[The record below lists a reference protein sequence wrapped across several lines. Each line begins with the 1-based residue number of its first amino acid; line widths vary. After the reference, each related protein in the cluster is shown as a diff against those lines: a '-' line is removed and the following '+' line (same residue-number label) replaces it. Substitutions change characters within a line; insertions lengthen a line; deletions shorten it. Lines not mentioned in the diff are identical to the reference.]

1 MGVPTVTIATDQ
13 FLTLARGTKKSQGL
27 TDMCFVTVPHP
38 IGMLPKEQVDAKVDA
53 AFGDIVKAAT
63 QWQPVKEKEAAQESP
78 YPAKT
83 FKFTGTYADVNKL
96 FAKRKWSLSLPIIPP
111 TVDRV
116 REMLKGTKHAP
127 SEVLWVVPPRQGMLT
142 VELVAV
148 LGVMAGAQP
157 EHMPLLLA
165 TIDAMKAPEAAWRG
179 TSTTTAPTSP
189 LIVISGPIVEKLKL
203 NAGTGTAGG
212 ENPVTNALGYFVNL
226 VGDVVGGSVPPNFDK
241 STQGSSFDLVANV
254 ICENAKETPWD
265 KTFAEEQGFTR
276 DDSVV
281 TISTSYLANA
291 NIDHDS
297 VASEDLLNTFSAGI
311 AGSASGIASCLTVT
325 VPDEKSPYNKPLSA
339 WSNSVSYAVLVI
351 SPEHAATMYRD
362 MKSKDAIR
370 DYLVKNTVL
379 PYKFYT
385 KATCVPPEAF
395 GPTTPTPD
403 PPASPSGN
411 PSSDDR
417 LRRAGQA
424 VPVLGAFPAGPEA
437 RFREDRRIT
446 PTPGPFT
453 GAPALFSERARR
465 SPTARIASCRGRF
478 RVSGTAPGVRAE
490 RFVLVGSAV
499 EGIGDDAETRL
510 DKRPQKPFGRN
521 RHAHHPFFFVRGGVV
536 PHASGAGGKP
546 HGL

>member
-1 MGVPTVTIATDQ
+1 
-13 FLTLARGTKKSQGL
+13 
-27 TDMCFVTVPHP
+27 MCFVTVPHP
-38 IGMLPKEQVDAKVDA
+38 LGMISKEEVNAKVDT
-53 AFGDIVKAAT
+53 AFDDIVKAAT
-63 QWQPVKEKEAAQESP
+63 AWTPSKEKQDAQVKP
-78 YPAKT
+78 YPAKR
-83 FKFTGTYADVNKL
+83 FKFSGTYADVNDM
-96 FAKRKWSLSLPIIPP
+96 FQKRKWSLSLPIVPP
-111 TVDRV
+111 TVDKV
-116 REMLKGTKHAP
+116 AAMLKGTKRNPA
-127 SEVLWVVPPRQGMLT
+127 EVLWVVPPRQGMLT
-142 VELVAV
+142 VELVAA
-148 LGVMAGAQP
+148 LGVMAGAKP
-157 EHMPLLLA
+157 EHMPLLIA
-165 TIDAMKAPEAAWRG
+165 TVEAMADPVAAWRG
-179 TSTTTAPTSP
+179 PTTTTAATVP
-189 LIVISGPIVEKLKL
+189 VFFISGPIIEKLKL
-203 NAGTGTAGG
+203 NPGTGTAGG

-325 VPDEKSPYNKPLSA
+325 VPDEPSPYNKPLSA

-395 GPTTPTPD
+395 GPYDANTLIP
-403 PPASPSGN
+403 
-411 PSSDDR
+411 
-417 LRRAGQA
+417 
-424 VPVLGAFPAGPEA
+424 
-437 RFREDRRIT
+437 RFTQRESIKM
-446 PTPGPFT
+446 
-453 GAPALFSERARR
+453 
-465 SPTARIASCRGRF
+465 I
-478 RVSGTAPGVRAE
+478 VSGGPGKQSQFWVP
-490 RFVLVGSAV
+490 FPQVLKPVSAKIT
-499 EGIGDDAETRL
+499 E
-510 DKRPQKPFGRN
+510 
-521 RHAHHPFFFVRGGVV
+521 
-536 PHASGAGGKP
+536 
-546 HGL
+546 

>member
-1 MGVPTVTIATDQ
+1 
-13 FLTLARGTKKSQGL
+13 
-27 TDMCFVTVPHP
+27 MCFVTVPHP
-38 IGMLPKEQVDAKVDA
+38 LGMISKEEVNAKVDA
-53 AFGDIVKAAT
+53 AFDDIVKAAT
-63 QWQPVKEKEAAQESP
+63 AWTPSKEKQDAQVKP
-78 YPAKT
+78 YPAKR
-83 FKFTGTYADVNKL
+83 FKFSGTYADVNDM
-96 FAKRKWSLSLPIIPP
+96 FQKRKWSLSLPIVPP
-111 TVDRV
+111 TVDKV
-116 REMLKGTKHAP
+116 AAMLKGTKRNPA
-127 SEVLWVVPPRQGMLT
+127 EVLWVVPPRQGMLT
-142 VELVAV
+142 VELVAA
-148 LGVMAGAQP
+148 LGVMAGAKP
-157 EHMPLLLA
+157 EHMPLLIA
-165 TIDAMKAPEAAWRG
+165 TVEAMADPVAAWRG
-179 TSTTTAPTSP
+179 PTTTTAATVP
-189 LIVISGPIVEKLKL
+189 VFFISGPIIEKLKL
-203 NAGTGTAGG
+203 NPGTGTAGG

-325 VPDEKSPYNKPLSA
+325 VPDEKSLYNKPLSA

-395 GPTTPTPD
+395 GPYDANTLIP
-403 PPASPSGN
+403 
-411 PSSDDR
+411 
-417 LRRAGQA
+417 
-424 VPVLGAFPAGPEA
+424 
-437 RFREDRRIT
+437 RFTQRESIKM
-446 PTPGPFT
+446 
-453 GAPALFSERARR
+453 
-465 SPTARIASCRGRF
+465 I
-478 RVSGTAPGVRAE
+478 VSGGPGKQSQFWVPFPQVLKPVSAKIAE
-490 RFVLVGSAV
+490 
-499 EGIGDDAETRL
+499 
-510 DKRPQKPFGRN
+510 
-521 RHAHHPFFFVRGGVV
+521 
-536 PHASGAGGKP
+536 
-546 HGL
+546 

>member
-1 MGVPTVTIATDQ
+1 MGVPTVTIVTDQ
-13 FLTLARGTKKSQGL
+13 FVTLARGTQKSQGL

-226 VGDVVGGSVPPNFDK
+226 VGDVVGGSVPKGFFPAVEKGLRECIQRGPLAGYPVVGLSAVLYD
-241 STQGSSFDLVANV
+241 GSYHPV
-254 ICENAKETPWD
+254 
-265 KTFAEEQGFTR
+265 
-276 DDSVV
+276 DS
-281 TISTSYLANA
+281 
-291 NIDHDS
+291 
-297 VASEDLLNTFSAGI
+297 SEMAFKV
-311 AGSASGIASCLTVT
+311 AGSLAFKKAIESLKPVLLEPIVLLCVS
-325 VPDEKSPYNKPLSA
+325 VPDEYMGDVIGDLS
-339 WSNSVSYAVLVI
+339 S
-351 SPEHAATMYRD
+351 
-362 MKSKDAIR
+362 
-370 DYLVKNTVL
+370 
-379 PYKFYT
+379 
-385 KATCVPPEAF
+385 
-395 GPTTPTPD
+395 
-403 PPASPSGN
+403 
-411 PSSDDR
+411 
-417 LRRAGQA
+417 RRGK
-424 VPVLGAFPAGPEA
+424 VLGSDSQVGITEIKAHIPMSEVLRYAPDLRSITGGQGVFTMEFDHYEEA
-437 RFREDRRIT
+437 PQPIVDKV
-446 PTPGPFT
+446 
-453 GAPALFSERARR
+453 
-465 SPTARIASCRGRF
+465 IAEHQK
-478 RVSGTAPGVRAE
+478 VKAE
-490 RFVLVGSAV
+490 
-499 EGIGDDAETRL
+499 E
-510 DKRPQKPFGRN
+510 
-521 RHAHHPFFFVRGGVV
+521 
-536 PHASGAGGKP
+536 
-546 HGL
+546 

>member
-1 MGVPTVTIATDQ
+1 
-13 FLTLARGTKKSQGL
+13 
-27 TDMCFVTVPHP
+27 MCFVTVPHP
-38 IGMLPKEQVDAKVDA
+38 LGMISKEEVNAKVDA
-53 AFGDIVKAAT
+53 AFDDIVKAAT
-63 QWQPVKEKEAAQESP
+63 AWTPAKEKQDAQVKP
-78 YPAKT
+78 YPAKR
-83 FKFTGTYADVNKL
+83 FKFSGTYADVNDM
-96 FAKRKWSLSLPIIPP
+96 FQKRKWSLSLPIVPP
-111 TVDRV
+111 TVDKV
-116 REMLKGTKHAP
+116 AAMLKGTKRDPA
-127 SEVLWVVPPRQGMLT
+127 EVLWVVPPRQGMLT
-142 VELVAV
+142 VELVAA
-148 LGVMAGAQP
+148 LGVMAGAKP
-157 EHMPLLLA
+157 EHMPLLIA
-165 TIDAMKAPEAAWRG
+165 TVEAMADPVAAWRG
-179 TSTTTAPTSP
+179 PTTTTAATVP
-189 LIVISGPIVEKLKL
+189 VFFISGPIIEKLKL
-203 NAGTGTAGG
+203 NPGTGTAGG

-276 DDSVV
+276 NDSVV

-395 GPTTPTPD
+395 GPYDANTLIP
-403 PPASPSGN
+403 
-411 PSSDDR
+411 
-417 LRRAGQA
+417 
-424 VPVLGAFPAGPEA
+424 
-437 RFREDRRIT
+437 RFTQRESIKM
-446 PTPGPFT
+446 
-453 GAPALFSERARR
+453 
-465 SPTARIASCRGRF
+465 I
-478 RVSGTAPGVRAE
+478 VSGGPGKQSQFWVPFPKVLQPVSAKIAE
-490 RFVLVGSAV
+490 
-499 EGIGDDAETRL
+499 
-510 DKRPQKPFGRN
+510 
-521 RHAHHPFFFVRGGVV
+521 
-536 PHASGAGGKP
+536 
-546 HGL
+546 

>member
-1 MGVPTVTIATDQ
+1 
-13 FLTLARGTKKSQGL
+13 
-27 TDMCFVTVPHP
+27 MCFVTVPHP
-38 IGMLPKEQVDAKVDA
+38 LGMISKEEVNAKVDA
-53 AFGDIVKAAT
+53 AFDDIVKAAT
-63 QWQPVKEKEAAQESP
+63 AWTPSKEKQDAQVKP
-78 YPAKT
+78 YPAKR
-83 FKFTGTYADVNKL
+83 FKFSGTYADVNDM
-96 FAKRKWSLSLPIIPP
+96 FQKRKWSLSLPIVPP
-111 TVDRV
+111 TVDKV
-116 REMLKGTKHAP
+116 AAMLKGTKRNPA
-127 SEVLWVVPPRQGMLT
+127 EVLWVVPPRQGMLT
-142 VELVAV
+142 VELVAA
-148 LGVMAGAQP
+148 LGVMAGAKP
-157 EHMPLLLA
+157 EHMPLLIA
-165 TIDAMKAPEAAWRG
+165 TVEAMADPVAAWRG
-179 TSTTTAPTSP
+179 PTTTTAATVP
-189 LIVISGPIVEKLKL
+189 VFFISGPIIEKLKL
-203 NAGTGTAGG
+203 NPGTGTAGG
-212 ENPVTNALGYFVNL
+212 GNPVTNALGYFVNL

-395 GPTTPTPD
+395 GPYDANTLIP
-403 PPASPSGN
+403 
-411 PSSDDR
+411 
-417 LRRAGQA
+417 
-424 VPVLGAFPAGPEA
+424 
-437 RFREDRRIT
+437 RFTQRESIKM
-446 PTPGPFT
+446 
-453 GAPALFSERARR
+453 
-465 SPTARIASCRGRF
+465 I
-478 RVSGTAPGVRAE
+478 VSGGPGKQSQFWVPFPQVLKPVSTKIAE
-490 RFVLVGSAV
+490 
-499 EGIGDDAETRL
+499 
-510 DKRPQKPFGRN
+510 
-521 RHAHHPFFFVRGGVV
+521 
-536 PHASGAGGKP
+536 
-546 HGL
+546 

>member
-1 MGVPTVTIATDQ
+1 
-13 FLTLARGTKKSQGL
+13 
-27 TDMCFVTVPHP
+27 MCFVTVPHP
-38 IGMLPKEQVDAKVDA
+38 LGMISKEEVNAKVDA
-53 AFGDIVKAAT
+53 AFDDIVKAAT
-63 QWQPVKEKEAAQESP
+63 AWTPSKEKQDAQVKP
-78 YPAKT
+78 YPAKR
-83 FKFTGTYADVNKL
+83 FKFSGTYADVNDM
-96 FAKRKWSLSLPIIPP
+96 FQKRKWSLSLPIVPP
-111 TVDRV
+111 TVDKV
-116 REMLKGTKHAP
+116 AAMLKGTKRNPA
-127 SEVLWVVPPRQGMLT
+127 EVLWVVPPRQGMLT
-142 VELVAV
+142 VELVAA
-148 LGVMAGAQP
+148 LGVMAGAKP
-157 EHMPLLLA
+157 EHMPLLIA
-165 TIDAMKAPEAAWRG
+165 TVEAMADPVAAWRG
-179 TSTTTAPTSP
+179 PTTTTAATVP
-189 LIVISGPIVEKLKL
+189 VFFISGPIIEKLKL
-203 NAGTGTAGG
+203 NPGTGTAGG

-339 WSNSVSYAVLVI
+339 WNNSVSYAVLVI

-395 GPTTPTPD
+395 GPYDANTLIP
-403 PPASPSGN
+403 
-411 PSSDDR
+411 
-417 LRRAGQA
+417 
-424 VPVLGAFPAGPEA
+424 
-437 RFREDRRIT
+437 RFTQRESIKM
-446 PTPGPFT
+446 
-453 GAPALFSERARR
+453 
-465 SPTARIASCRGRF
+465 I
-478 RVSGTAPGVRAE
+478 VSGGPGKQSQFWVPFPQVLKPVSAKIAE
-490 RFVLVGSAV
+490 
-499 EGIGDDAETRL
+499 
-510 DKRPQKPFGRN
+510 
-521 RHAHHPFFFVRGGVV
+521 
-536 PHASGAGGKP
+536 
-546 HGL
+546 

>member
-1 MGVPTVTIATDQ
+1 
-13 FLTLARGTKKSQGL
+13 
-27 TDMCFVTVPHP
+27 MCFVTVPHP
-38 IGMLPKEQVDAKVDA
+38 LGMISKEEVNAKVDA
-53 AFGDIVKAAT
+53 AFDDIVKAAT
-63 QWQPVKEKEAAQESP
+63 AWTPSKEKQDAQVKP
-78 YPAKT
+78 YPAKR
-83 FKFTGTYADVNKL
+83 FKFSGTYADVNDM
-96 FAKRKWSLSLPIIPP
+96 FQKRKWSLSLPIVPP
-111 TVDRV
+111 TVDKV
-116 REMLKGTKHAP
+116 AAMLKGTKRNPA
-127 SEVLWVVPPRQGMLT
+127 EVLWVVPPRQGMLT
-142 VELVAV
+142 VQLVAA
-148 LGVMAGAQP
+148 LGVMAGAKP

-165 TIDAMKAPEAAWRG
+165 TVEAMADPVAAWRG
-179 TSTTTAPTSP
+179 PTTTTAATVP
-189 LIVISGPIVEKLKL
+189 VFFISGPIIDKLKL
-203 NAGTGTAGG
+203 NPGTGTAGG

-325 VPDEKSPYNKPLSA
+325 IPDEKSPYNKPLSA

-395 GPTTPTPD
+395 GPYDANTLIP
-403 PPASPSGN
+403 
-411 PSSDDR
+411 
-417 LRRAGQA
+417 
-424 VPVLGAFPAGPEA
+424 
-437 RFREDRRIT
+437 RFTQRESIKM
-446 PTPGPFT
+446 
-453 GAPALFSERARR
+453 
-465 SPTARIASCRGRF
+465 I
-478 RVSGTAPGVRAE
+478 VSGGPGKQSQFWVPFPQVLKPVSAKIAE
-490 RFVLVGSAV
+490 
-499 EGIGDDAETRL
+499 
-510 DKRPQKPFGRN
+510 
-521 RHAHHPFFFVRGGVV
+521 
-536 PHASGAGGKP
+536 
-546 HGL
+546 

>member
-1 MGVPTVTIATDQ
+1 
-13 FLTLARGTKKSQGL
+13 
-27 TDMCFVTVPHP
+27 MCFVTVPHP
-38 IGMLPKEQVDAKVDA
+38 LGMISKEEVNAKVDA
-53 AFGDIVKAAT
+53 AFDDIVKAAT
-63 QWQPVKEKEAAQESP
+63 AWTPSKEKQDAQVKP
-78 YPAKT
+78 YPAKR
-83 FKFTGTYADVNKL
+83 FKFSGTYADVNDM
-96 FAKRKWSLSLPIIPP
+96 FQKRKWSLSLPIVPP
-111 TVDRV
+111 TVDKV
-116 REMLKGTKHAP
+116 AAMLKGTKRNPA
-127 SEVLWVVPPRQGMLT
+127 EVLWVVPPRQGMLT
-142 VELVAV
+142 VELVAA
-148 LGVMAGAQP
+148 LGVMAGAKP
-157 EHMPLLLA
+157 EHMPLLIA
-165 TIDAMKAPEAAWRG
+165 TVEAMADPVAAWRG
-179 TSTTTAPTSP
+179 PTTTTAATVP
-189 LIVISGPIVEKLKL
+189 VFFISGPIIEKLKL
-203 NAGTGTAGG
+203 NPGTGTAGG

-395 GPTTPTPD
+395 GPYDANTLIP
-403 PPASPSGN
+403 
-411 PSSDDR
+411 
-417 LRRAGQA
+417 
-424 VPVLGAFPAGPEA
+424 
-437 RFREDRRIT
+437 RFTQRESIKM
-446 PTPGPFT
+446 
-453 GAPALFSERARR
+453 
-465 SPTARIASCRGRF
+465 I
-478 RVSGTAPGVRAE
+478 VSGGPGKQSQFWVPFPQVLKPVCAKIAE
-490 RFVLVGSAV
+490 
-499 EGIGDDAETRL
+499 
-510 DKRPQKPFGRN
+510 
-521 RHAHHPFFFVRGGVV
+521 
-536 PHASGAGGKP
+536 
-546 HGL
+546 

>member
-1 MGVPTVTIATDQ
+1 
-13 FLTLARGTKKSQGL
+13 
-27 TDMCFVTVPHP
+27 MCFVTVPHP
-38 IGMLPKEQVDAKVDA
+38 LGMISKEEVNAKVDA
-53 AFGDIVKAAT
+53 AFDDIVKAAT
-63 QWQPVKEKEAAQESP
+63 AWTPSKEKQDAQVKP
-78 YPAKT
+78 YPAKR
-83 FKFTGTYADVNKL
+83 FKFSGTYADVNDM
-96 FAKRKWSLSLPIIPP
+96 FQKRKWSLSLPIVPP
-111 TVDRV
+111 TVDKV
-116 REMLKGTKHAP
+116 AAMLKGTKRNPA
-127 SEVLWVVPPRQGMLT
+127 EVLWVVPPRQGMLT
-142 VELVAV
+142 VELVAA
-148 LGVMAGAQP
+148 LGVMAGAKP
-157 EHMPLLLA
+157 EHMPLLIA
-165 TIDAMKAPEAAWRG
+165 TVEAMADPVAAWRG
-179 TSTTTAPTSP
+179 PTTTTAATVPVFFS
-189 LIVISGPIVEKLKL
+189 SGPIIEKLKL
-203 NAGTGTAGG
+203 TPGTGTAGG

-339 WSNSVSYAVLVI
+339 WNNSVSYAVLVI

-395 GPTTPTPD
+395 GPYDANTLIP
-403 PPASPSGN
+403 
-411 PSSDDR
+411 
-417 LRRAGQA
+417 
-424 VPVLGAFPAGPEA
+424 
-437 RFREDRRIT
+437 RFTQRESIKM
-446 PTPGPFT
+446 
-453 GAPALFSERARR
+453 
-465 SPTARIASCRGRF
+465 I
-478 RVSGTAPGVRAE
+478 VSGGPGKQSQFWVPFPQVLKPVSAKIAE
-490 RFVLVGSAV
+490 
-499 EGIGDDAETRL
+499 
-510 DKRPQKPFGRN
+510 
-521 RHAHHPFFFVRGGVV
+521 
-536 PHASGAGGKP
+536 
-546 HGL
+546 

>member
-1 MGVPTVTIATDQ
+1 
-13 FLTLARGTKKSQGL
+13 
-27 TDMCFVTVPHP
+27 MCFVTVPHP
-38 IGMLPKEQVDAKVDA
+38 LGMISKEEVNAKVDA
-53 AFGDIVKAAT
+53 AFDDIVKAAT
-63 QWQPVKEKEAAQESP
+63 AWTPSKEKQDAQVKP
-78 YPAKT
+78 YPAKR
-83 FKFTGTYADVNKL
+83 FKFSGTYADVNDM
-96 FAKRKWSLSLPIIPP
+96 FQKRKWSLSLPIVPP
-111 TVDRV
+111 TVDKV
-116 REMLKGTKHAP
+116 AAMLKGTKRNPA
-127 SEVLWVVPPRQGMLT
+127 EVLWVVPPRQGMLT
-142 VELVAV
+142 VELVAA
-148 LGVMAGAQP
+148 LGVMAGAKP
-157 EHMPLLLA
+157 EHMPLLIA
-165 TIDAMKAPEAAWRG
+165 TVEAMADPVAAWRG
-179 TSTTTAPTSP
+179 PTTTTAATVP
-189 LIVISGPIVEKLKL
+189 VFFISGPIIEKLKL
-203 NAGTGTAGG
+203 NPGTGTAGG

-226 VGDVVGGSVPPNFDK
+226 VGDVVGGSVPQNFDK

-395 GPTTPTPD
+395 GPYDANTLIP
-403 PPASPSGN
+403 
-411 PSSDDR
+411 
-417 LRRAGQA
+417 
-424 VPVLGAFPAGPEA
+424 
-437 RFREDRRIT
+437 RFTQRESIKM
-446 PTPGPFT
+446 
-453 GAPALFSERARR
+453 
-465 SPTARIASCRGRF
+465 I
-478 RVSGTAPGVRAE
+478 VSGGPGKQSQFWVPFPQVLKPVSAKIAE
-490 RFVLVGSAV
+490 
-499 EGIGDDAETRL
+499 
-510 DKRPQKPFGRN
+510 
-521 RHAHHPFFFVRGGVV
+521 
-536 PHASGAGGKP
+536 
-546 HGL
+546 

>member
-1 MGVPTVTIATDQ
+1 
-13 FLTLARGTKKSQGL
+13 
-27 TDMCFVTVPHP
+27 MCFVTVPHP
-38 IGMLPKEQVDAKVDA
+38 LGMISKEEVNAKVDA
-53 AFGDIVKAAT
+53 AFDDIVKAAT
-63 QWQPVKEKEAAQESP
+63 AWTPSKEKQDAQVKP
-78 YPAKT
+78 YPAKR
-83 FKFTGTYADVNKL
+83 FKFSGTYADVNDM
-96 FAKRKWSLSLPIIPP
+96 FQKRKWSLSLPIVPP
-111 TVDRV
+111 TVDKV
-116 REMLKGTKHAP
+116 AAMLKGTKRNPA
-127 SEVLWVVPPRQGMLT
+127 EVLWVVPPRQGMLT
-142 VELVAV
+142 VELVAA
-148 LGVMAGAQP
+148 LGVMAGAKP
-157 EHMPLLLA
+157 EHMPLLIA
-165 TIDAMKAPEAAWRG
+165 TVEAMADPVAAWRG
-179 TSTTTAPTSP
+179 PTTTTAATVP
-189 LIVISGPIVEKLKL
+189 VFFISGPIIEKLKL
-203 NAGTGTAGG
+203 NPGTGTAGG

-276 DDSVV
+276 NDSVV

-395 GPTTPTPD
+395 GPYDANTLIP
-403 PPASPSGN
+403 
-411 PSSDDR
+411 
-417 LRRAGQA
+417 
-424 VPVLGAFPAGPEA
+424 
-437 RFREDRRIT
+437 RFTQRESIKMV
-446 PTPGPFT
+446 
-453 GAPALFSERARR
+453 
-465 SPTARIASCRGRF
+465 
-478 RVSGTAPGVRAE
+478 VSGGPGKQSQFWVPFPQVLKPVSAKIAE
-490 RFVLVGSAV
+490 
-499 EGIGDDAETRL
+499 
-510 DKRPQKPFGRN
+510 
-521 RHAHHPFFFVRGGVV
+521 
-536 PHASGAGGKP
+536 
-546 HGL
+546 

>member
-1 MGVPTVTIATDQ
+1 
-13 FLTLARGTKKSQGL
+13 
-27 TDMCFVTVPHP
+27 MCFVTVPHP
-38 IGMLPKEQVDAKVDA
+38 LGMISKEEVNAKVDA
-53 AFGDIVKAAT
+53 AFDDIVKAAT
-63 QWQPVKEKEAAQESP
+63 AWTPSKEKQDAQVKP
-78 YPAKT
+78 YPAKR
-83 FKFTGTYADVNKL
+83 FKFSGTYADVNDM
-96 FAKRKWSLSLPIIPP
+96 FQKRKWSLSLPIVPP
-111 TVDRV
+111 TVDKV
-116 REMLKGTKHAP
+116 AAMLKGTKRNPA
-127 SEVLWVVPPRQGMLT
+127 EVLWVVPPRQGMLT
-142 VELVAV
+142 VELVAA
-148 LGVMAGAQP
+148 LGVMAGAKP
-157 EHMPLLLA
+157 EHMPLLIA
-165 TIDAMKAPEAAWRG
+165 TVEAMADPVAAWRG
-179 TSTTTAPTSP
+179 PTTTTAATVP
-189 LIVISGPIVEKLKL
+189 VFFISGPIIEKLKL
-203 NAGTGTAGG
+203 NPGTGTAGG

-385 KATCVPPEAF
+385 KATCVPPEDF
-395 GPTTPTPD
+395 GPYDANTLIP
-403 PPASPSGN
+403 
-411 PSSDDR
+411 
-417 LRRAGQA
+417 
-424 VPVLGAFPAGPEA
+424 
-437 RFREDRRIT
+437 RFTQRESIKM
-446 PTPGPFT
+446 
-453 GAPALFSERARR
+453 
-465 SPTARIASCRGRF
+465 I
-478 RVSGTAPGVRAE
+478 VSGGPGKQSQFWVPFPQVLKPVSAKIAE
-490 RFVLVGSAV
+490 
-499 EGIGDDAETRL
+499 
-510 DKRPQKPFGRN
+510 
-521 RHAHHPFFFVRGGVV
+521 
-536 PHASGAGGKP
+536 
-546 HGL
+546 

>member
-1 MGVPTVTIATDQ
+1 
-13 FLTLARGTKKSQGL
+13 
-27 TDMCFVTVPHP
+27 MCFVTVPHP
-38 IGMLPKEQVDAKVDA
+38 LGMISKEEVNAKVDA
-53 AFGDIVKAAT
+53 AFDDIVKAAT
-63 QWQPVKEKEAAQESP
+63 AWTPSKEKQDAQVKP
-78 YPAKT
+78 YPAKR
-83 FKFTGTYADVNKL
+83 FKFSGTYADVNDM
-96 FAKRKWSLSLPIIPP
+96 FQKRKWSLSLPIVPP
-111 TVDRV
+111 TVDKV
-116 REMLKGTKHAP
+116 AAMLKGTKRNPA
-127 SEVLWVVPPRQGMLT
+127 EVLWVVPPRQGMLT
-142 VELVAV
+142 VELVAA
-148 LGVMAGAQP
+148 LGVMAGAKP
-157 EHMPLLLA
+157 EHMPLLIA
-165 TIDAMKAPEAAWRG
+165 TVEAMADPVAAWRG
-179 TSTTTAPTSP
+179 PTTTTAATVP
-189 LIVISGPIVEKLKL
+189 VFFISGPIIDKQKL
-203 NAGTGTAGG
+203 NPGTGTAGG

-276 DDSVV
+276 NDSVV

-395 GPTTPTPD
+395 GPYDANTLIP
-403 PPASPSGN
+403 
-411 PSSDDR
+411 
-417 LRRAGQA
+417 
-424 VPVLGAFPAGPEA
+424 
-437 RFREDRRIT
+437 RFTQRESIKM
-446 PTPGPFT
+446 
-453 GAPALFSERARR
+453 
-465 SPTARIASCRGRF
+465 I
-478 RVSGTAPGVRAE
+478 VSGGPGKQSQFWVPFPQVLKPVSAKIAE
-490 RFVLVGSAV
+490 
-499 EGIGDDAETRL
+499 
-510 DKRPQKPFGRN
+510 
-521 RHAHHPFFFVRGGVV
+521 
-536 PHASGAGGKP
+536 
-546 HGL
+546 

>member
-1 MGVPTVTIATDQ
+1 
-13 FLTLARGTKKSQGL
+13 
-27 TDMCFVTVPHP
+27 
-38 IGMLPKEQVDAKVDA
+38 
-53 AFGDIVKAAT
+53 
-63 QWQPVKEKEAAQESP
+63 
-78 YPAKT
+78 
-83 FKFTGTYADVNKL
+83 
-96 FAKRKWSLSLPIIPP
+96 
-111 TVDRV
+111 
-116 REMLKGTKHAP
+116 MLKGTKRAP

-395 GPTTPTPD
+395 GPYDANTLIP
-403 PPASPSGN
+403 
-411 PSSDDR
+411 
-417 LRRAGQA
+417 
-424 VPVLGAFPAGPEA
+424 
-437 RFREDRRIT
+437 RFTQRESIKM
-446 PTPGPFT
+446 
-453 GAPALFSERARR
+453 
-465 SPTARIASCRGRF
+465 I
-478 RVSGTAPGVRAE
+478 VSGGPGKQSQFWVPFPQVLKPVSAKIAE
-490 RFVLVGSAV
+490 
-499 EGIGDDAETRL
+499 
-510 DKRPQKPFGRN
+510 
-521 RHAHHPFFFVRGGVV
+521 
-536 PHASGAGGKP
+536 
-546 HGL
+546 

>member
-1 MGVPTVTIATDQ
+1 
-13 FLTLARGTKKSQGL
+13 
-27 TDMCFVTVPHP
+27 MCFVTVPHP
-38 IGMLPKEQVDAKVDA
+38 LGMISKEEVNAKVDA
-53 AFGDIVKAAT
+53 AFDDIVKAAT
-63 QWQPVKEKEAAQESP
+63 AWTPSKEKQDAQVKP
-78 YPAKT
+78 YPAKR
-83 FKFTGTYADVNKL
+83 FKFSGTYADVNDM
-96 FAKRKWSLSLPIIPP
+96 FQKRKWSLSLPIVPP
-111 TVDRV
+111 TVDKV
-116 REMLKGTKHAP
+116 AAMLKGTKRNPA
-127 SEVLWVVPPRQGMLT
+127 EVLWVVPPRQGMLT
-142 VELVAV
+142 VELVAA
-148 LGVMAGAQP
+148 LGVMAGAKP
-157 EHMPLLLA
+157 EHMPLLIA
-165 TIDAMKAPEAAWRG
+165 TVEAMADPVAAWRG
-179 TSTTTAPTSP
+179 PTTTTAATVP
-189 LIVISGPIVEKLKL
+189 VFFISGPIIEKLKL
-203 NAGTGTAGG
+203 NPGTGTAGG

-276 DDSVV
+276 DVSVV

-395 GPTTPTPD
+395 GPYDANTLIP
-403 PPASPSGN
+403 
-411 PSSDDR
+411 
-417 LRRAGQA
+417 
-424 VPVLGAFPAGPEA
+424 
-437 RFREDRRIT
+437 RFTQRESIKM
-446 PTPGPFT
+446 
-453 GAPALFSERARR
+453 
-465 SPTARIASCRGRF
+465 I
-478 RVSGTAPGVRAE
+478 VSGGPGKQSQFWVPFPQVLKPVSAKIAE
-490 RFVLVGSAV
+490 
-499 EGIGDDAETRL
+499 
-510 DKRPQKPFGRN
+510 
-521 RHAHHPFFFVRGGVV
+521 
-536 PHASGAGGKP
+536 
-546 HGL
+546 

>member
-1 MGVPTVTIATDQ
+1 
-13 FLTLARGTKKSQGL
+13 
-27 TDMCFVTVPHP
+27 MCFVTVPHP
-38 IGMLPKEQVDAKVDA
+38 LGMISKEEVNAKVDA
-53 AFGDIVKAAT
+53 AFDDIVKAAT
-63 QWQPVKEKEAAQESP
+63 AWTPSKEKQDAQVKP
-78 YPAKT
+78 YPAKR
-83 FKFTGTYADVNKL
+83 FKFSGTYADVNDM
-96 FAKRKWSLSLPIIPP
+96 FQKRKWSLSLPIVPP
-111 TVDRV
+111 TVDKV
-116 REMLKGTKHAP
+116 AAMLKGTKRNPA
-127 SEVLWVVPPRQGMLT
+127 EVLWVVPPRQGMLT
-142 VELVAV
+142 VELVAA
-148 LGVMAGAQP
+148 LGVMAGAKP
-157 EHMPLLLA
+157 EHMPLLIA
-165 TIDAMKAPEAAWRG
+165 TVEAMADPVAAWRG
-179 TSTTTAPTSP
+179 PTTTTAATVP
-189 LIVISGPIVEKLKL
+189 VFFISGPIIEKLKL
-203 NAGTGTAGG
+203 NPGTGTAGG

-297 VASEDLLNTFSAGI
+297 VASEDLRNTFSAGI

-395 GPTTPTPD
+395 GPYDANTLIP
-403 PPASPSGN
+403 
-411 PSSDDR
+411 
-417 LRRAGQA
+417 
-424 VPVLGAFPAGPEA
+424 
-437 RFREDRRIT
+437 RFTQRESIKM
-446 PTPGPFT
+446 
-453 GAPALFSERARR
+453 
-465 SPTARIASCRGRF
+465 I
-478 RVSGTAPGVRAE
+478 VSGGPGKQSQFWVPFPQVLKPVSAKIAE
-490 RFVLVGSAV
+490 
-499 EGIGDDAETRL
+499 
-510 DKRPQKPFGRN
+510 
-521 RHAHHPFFFVRGGVV
+521 
-536 PHASGAGGKP
+536 
-546 HGL
+546 

>member
-1 MGVPTVTIATDQ
+1 M
-13 FLTLARGTKKSQGL
+13 
-27 TDMCFVTVPHP
+27 
-38 IGMLPKEQVDAKVDA
+38 
-53 AFGDIVKAAT
+53 
-63 QWQPVKEKEAAQESP
+63 
-78 YPAKT
+78 
-83 FKFTGTYADVNKL
+83 NKL
-96 FAKRKWSLSLPIIPP
+96 FAKRKTALSLPIVPP
-111 TVDRV
+111 TVDKV
-116 REMLKGTKHAP
+116 AAMLKGTKRNPA
-127 SEVLWVVPPRQGMLT
+127 EVLWVVPPRQGMLT
-142 VELVAV
+142 VELVAA
-148 LGVMAGAQP
+148 LGVMAGAKP
-157 EHMPLLLA
+157 EHMPLLIA
-165 TIDAMKAPEAAWRG
+165 TVEAMADPVAAWRG
-179 TSTTTAPTSP
+179 PTTTTAATVP
-189 LIVISGPIVEKLKL
+189 VFFISGPIIDKQKL
-203 NAGTGTAGG
+203 NPGTGTAGG

-276 DDSVV
+276 NDSVV

-395 GPTTPTPD
+395 GPYDANTLIP
-403 PPASPSGN
+403 
-411 PSSDDR
+411 
-417 LRRAGQA
+417 
-424 VPVLGAFPAGPEA
+424 
-437 RFREDRRIT
+437 RFTQRESIKM
-446 PTPGPFT
+446 
-453 GAPALFSERARR
+453 
-465 SPTARIASCRGRF
+465 I
-478 RVSGTAPGVRAE
+478 VSGGPGKQSQFWVPFPQVLKPVSAKIAE
-490 RFVLVGSAV
+490 
-499 EGIGDDAETRL
+499 
-510 DKRPQKPFGRN
+510 
-521 RHAHHPFFFVRGGVV
+521 
-536 PHASGAGGKP
+536 
-546 HGL
+546 

>member
-1 MGVPTVTIATDQ
+1 
-13 FLTLARGTKKSQGL
+13 
-27 TDMCFVTVPHP
+27 MCFVTVPHP
-38 IGMLPKEQVDAKVDA
+38 LGMISKEEVNAKVDA
-53 AFGDIVKAAT
+53 AFDDIVKAAT
-63 QWQPVKEKEAAQESP
+63 AWTPSKEKQDAQVKP
-78 YPAKT
+78 YPAKR
-83 FKFTGTYADVNKL
+83 FKFSGTYADVNDM
-96 FAKRKWSLSLPIIPP
+96 FQKRKWSLSLPIVPP
-111 TVDRV
+111 TVDKV
-116 REMLKGTKHAP
+116 AAMLKGTKRNPA
-127 SEVLWVVPPRQGMLT
+127 EVLWVVPPRQGMLT
-142 VELVAV
+142 VELVAA
-148 LGVMAGAQP
+148 LGVMAGAKP
-157 EHMPLLLA
+157 EHMPLLIA
-165 TIDAMKAPEAAWRG
+165 TVEAMADPVAAWRG
-179 TSTTTAPTSP
+179 PTTTTAATVP
-189 LIVISGPIVEKLKL
+189 VFFISGPIIEKLKL
-203 NAGTGTAGG
+203 NPGTGTAGG

-325 VPDEKSPYNKPLSA
+325 VPDEKSPSNKPLSA

-395 GPTTPTPD
+395 GPYDANTLIP
-403 PPASPSGN
+403 
-411 PSSDDR
+411 
-417 LRRAGQA
+417 
-424 VPVLGAFPAGPEA
+424 
-437 RFREDRRIT
+437 RFTQRESIKM
-446 PTPGPFT
+446 
-453 GAPALFSERARR
+453 
-465 SPTARIASCRGRF
+465 I
-478 RVSGTAPGVRAE
+478 VSGGPGKQSQFWVPFPQVLKPVSAKIAE
-490 RFVLVGSAV
+490 
-499 EGIGDDAETRL
+499 
-510 DKRPQKPFGRN
+510 
-521 RHAHHPFFFVRGGVV
+521 
-536 PHASGAGGKP
+536 
-546 HGL
+546 

>member
-1 MGVPTVTIATDQ
+1 MGVPTVTIVTDQ
-13 FLTLARGTKKSQGL
+13 FVTLARGTQKSQGL

-203 NAGTGTAGG
+203 NDASLSF
-212 ENPVTNALGYFVNL
+212 EPESSVALGFGFRCGFLGMLHMEIIQERLEREFDLDLITTLPSVIYRITKTDGTVLMIDNPHDYPNPASIEVAEEPFVNVSIITPQEFVGNIMPLCQDLRGEYKNMQYLDSRL
-226 VGDVVGGSVPPNFDK
+226 VELHYEMPLNEIVYNFFDTLK
-241 STQGSSFDLVANV
+241 ARTKGYASLDYEFSSYHPSELVKV
-254 ICENAKETPWD
+254 D
-265 KTFAEEQGFTR
+265 M
-276 DDSVV
+276 
-281 TISTSYLANA
+281 
-291 NIDHDS
+291 
-297 VASEDLLNTFSAGI
+297 LLNGDQVDALSFI
-311 AGSASGIASCLTVT
+311 AHKDKAYGRARKLCEKLKENIPRQLFEIPVQAAIGGKIIARETVKALRKDVLAKCYGGDITRKKKLLEKQKEGKKKMRQLGT
-325 VPDEKSPYNKPLSA
+325 VQIPTEAFL
-339 WSNSVSYAVLVI
+339 AVL
-351 SPEHAATMYRD
+351 
-362 MKSKDAIR
+362 K
-370 DYLVKNTVL
+370 
-379 PYKFYT
+379 
-385 KATCVPPEAF
+385 
-395 GPTTPTPD
+395 
-403 PPASPSGN
+403 
-411 PSSDDR
+411 
-417 LRRAGQA
+417 
-424 VPVLGAFPAGPEA
+424 
-437 RFREDRRIT
+437 
-446 PTPGPFT
+446 
-453 GAPALFSERARR
+453 
-465 SPTARIASCRGRF
+465 
-478 RVSGTAPGVRAE
+478 
-490 RFVLVGSAV
+490 
-499 EGIGDDAETRL
+499 L
-510 DKRPQKPFGRN
+510 DE
-521 RHAHHPFFFVRGGVV
+521 
-536 PHASGAGGKP
+536 
-546 HGL
+546 